1 MDIIKV
7 LMTFTIRQ
15 YTDLIISLNKFNMD
29 NIILEKFRDELL
41 KGDNLKTAQS
51 VRNMLNEITCI
62 SGAAHL

>member
-1 MDIIKV
+1 
-7 LMTFTIRQ
+7 
-15 YTDLIISLNKFNMD
+15 MD